1 MSFPGSFSRRDRD
14 HGGAF
19 LQQSSFGSAT
29 GGGGSSSSG
38 GGHGAAGPGVGG
50 RGESYGNGNGR
61 GGSGGGGF
69 GPPYVAPYRIVK
81 CTEVPQ
87 FEALQTA
94 AEDFRYDD
102 KLHLRNL
109 CNDSARCQGL
119 TAVHLSTTTIM
130 TTTSTPTTPVVAA
143 TTAAGSYHPG
153 HDQNNFRD
161 ANATNSGPATAPPP
175 PPPSIAGF
183 RTRQMILDYSRQQVT
198 GETMEMLFDLAD
210 AVGLTERREAMRQGL
225 HINVTQDRPVLHHLL
240 RMPEGYPC
248 TIPSKYYT
256 SGGEE
261 DVVRSSSSSSG
272 GYPASGVTPTKN
284 TPPKSM
290 LGDIIDVRRQIADF
304 SQEVRSGQYRGVTGE
319 VLTDTVLIAP
329 SGGMHLGVKA
339 LHTALSSDQP
349 ASWAAN
355 DRRLHFLSNIDP
367 VDTYMTTK
375 GVDPAK
381 TLVVVCS
388 KDFSNSNDLMNL
400 RSVRDWLCRS
410 LTKKDVPA
418 NDRHN
423 DAIPVRKPT
432 DVEIVE
438 RHIVPV
444 TCNLTNYLK
453 MMGLPKTTTGATN
466 CRSFKI
472 WDWIIGRFSVCSAVG
487 VLPLSL
493 QYSYDIVQDLLAGAH
508 DIDEHFFQAPLRD
521 NIPILMGLLGVWNS
535 TFLGYATRALLP
547 YSEALVDFPK
557 HVQLVDMESNGKHV
571 AIDGDELHIPAGEID
586 FGDSGGNAHH
596 AFYQIMHQG
605 RVIPVDFI
613 GFMESP
619 RPIQLPGEALSSH
632 DEFMSNFFAQPD
644 ALAYGKTLVDLMQE
658 GIPDGL
664 REHMVFTGNRPSSS
678 LLMTRLDPFA
688 LGQLLALYEHRT
700 AVQGFIWG
708 INSFDQFGLEL
719 GKLLSKHIRVQ
730 LAASRVGA
738 TVQGFNQSTSSLL
751 EAYISHRKQ
760 SS

>member
-1 MSFPGSFSRRDRD
+1 MSFPGSFSRRDRSD
-14 HGGAF
+14 YGSGGAAF
-19 LQQSSFGSAT
+19 LPQSQSSFGSST
-29 GGGGSSSSG
+29 GGGGG
-38 GGHGAAGPGVGG
+38 GASAAAGGS
-50 RGESYGNGNGR
+50 RGETYYGNNGNGR
-61 GGSGGGGF
+61 GGGGSSGGP
-69 GPPYVAPYRIVK
+69 PPYVAPYRIVK
-81 CTEVPQ
+81 CSEVPQ

-130 TTTSTPTTPVVAA
+130 TTMATSASTPTTPGVAA
-143 TTAAGSYHPG
+143 ATGSYHEG

-161 ANATNSGPATAPPP
+161 ANTSTGLPG
-175 PPPSIAGF
+175 PPPSISGF

-240 RMPEGYPC
+240 RMPESYPC
-248 TIPSKYYT
+248 TIPSKYYND
-256 SGGEE
+256 GREE
-261 DVVRSSSSSSG
+261 G
-272 GYPASGVTPTKN
+272 ITPTKD
-284 TPPKSM
+284 TPPKTM
-290 LGDIIDVRRQIADF
+290 LDDIIDVRRQIADF

-319 VLTDTVLIAP
+319 VLTDTILIAP

-339 LHTALSSDQP
+339 LNTALSSDQP
-349 ASWAAN
+349 ASWAAA

-367 VDTYMTTK
+367 VDTYTTTN

-388 KDFSNSNDLMNL
+388 KDFTNSNDLMNL

-410 LTKKDVPA
+410 LTMKDVPV
-418 NDRHN
+418 DGSV
-423 DAIPVRKPT
+423 PERKPT

-444 TCNLTNYLK
+444 TCNVASYLK
-453 MMGLPKTTTGATN
+453 MMGLPKTPAGATN
-466 CRSFKI
+466 YRSFKI

-535 TFLGYATRALLP
+535 TFLGYTTRALLP
-547 YSEALVDFPK
+547 YSEALVDFPA
-557 HVQLVDMESNGKHV
+557 HVQLVDMESNGKRV
-571 AIDGDELHIPAGEID
+571 AL
-586 FGDSGGNAHH
+586 
-596 AFYQIMHQG
+596 
-605 RVIPVDFI
+605 
-613 GFMESP
+613 
-619 RPIQLPGEALSSH
+619 
-632 DEFMSNFFAQPD
+632 NFF
-644 ALAYGKTLVDLMQE
+644 GFRLVF
-658 GIPDGL
+658 
-664 REHMVFTGNRPSSS
+664 VFGTHLFYYCINVASQRLP
-678 LLMTRLDPFA
+678 LLCPTQR
-688 LGQLLALYEHRT
+688 
-700 AVQGFIWG
+700 
-708 INSFDQFGLEL
+708 
-719 GKLLSKHIRVQ
+719 
-730 LAASRVGA
+730 
-738 TVQGFNQSTSSLL
+738 
-751 EAYISHRKQ
+751 
-760 SS
+760 